1 MSLIISLDEGIDIE
15 KTLDNK
21 LNKIVSTI
29 LDQEKMSDCVIN
41 LRLLNDNEMRKLN
54 MQFRQKDK
62 TTNVL
67 SFPNDDISV
76 KQTKNIGDIAISI
89 EYVKAE
95 AKKEGKTFD
104 DHIIHM
110 LAHGVYHILGY
121 DHENNENAVIME
133 NKEIQTKTKKGKE
146 KQRKNKEKQRKHKE
160 KQRKAKNNKVKP
172 KKKH

>member
-15 KTLDNK
+15 KPLENK
-21 LNKIVSTI
+21 LTKIVSTI

-41 LRLLNDNEMRKLN
+41 LRLLNDKEMKKLN

-76 KQTKNIGDIAISI
+76 KQTKNIGDIAISV

-133 NKEIQTKTKKGKE
+133 NKEIQTLKKI
-146 KQRKNKEKQRKHKE
+146 NIS
-160 KQRKAKNNKVKP
+160 NP
-172 KKKH
+172 Y

>member
-15 KTLDNK
+15 KPLDNK

-41 LRLLNDNEMRKLN
+41 LRLLNDKEMRKLN

-76 KQTKNIGDIAISI
+76 KQTKNIGDIAISV

-121 DHENNENAVIME
+121 DHDNNENAVIME
-133 NKEIQTKTKKGKE
+133 NKEIQTLKKI
-146 KQRKNKEKQRKHKE
+146 NIS
-160 KQRKAKNNKVKP
+160 NP
-172 KKKH
+172 Y

>member
-15 KTLDNK
+15 KPLDNK

-41 LRLLNDNEMRKLN
+41 LRLLNDKEMRKLN

-76 KQTKNIGDIAISI
+76 KQTKNIGDIAISV

-133 NKEIQTKTKKGKE
+133 NKEIQTLKKI
-146 KQRKNKEKQRKHKE
+146 NIS
-160 KQRKAKNNKVKP
+160 NP
-172 KKKH
+172 Y

>member
-1 MSLIISLDEGIDIE
+1 VSLIISLDEGIDIE
-15 KTLDNK
+15 KPLNNK
-21 LNKIVSTI
+21 LNRVVSII

-41 LRLLNDNEMRKLN
+41 LRLLNDKEMKKLN

-76 KQTKNIGDIAISI
+76 KQTKNIGDIAISV

-133 NKEIQTKTKKGKE
+133 SKEIQTLKKI
-146 KQRKNKEKQRKHKE
+146 NIS
-160 KQRKAKNNKVKP
+160 NP
-172 KKKH
+172 Y

>member
-1 MSLIISLDEGIDIE
+1 VNLIISLDEGIDIE
-15 KTLDNK
+15 KPLDNK

-29 LDQEKMSDCVIN
+29 LDQEKMSECVIN
-41 LRLLNDNEMRKLN
+41 LRLLNDKEMRKLN

-121 DHENNENAVIME
+121 DHENNENAMIME
-133 NKEIQTKTKKGKE
+133 NKEIQTLKKI
-146 KQRKNKEKQRKHKE
+146 NIS
-160 KQRKAKNNKVKP
+160 NP
-172 KKKH
+172 Y

>member
-1 MSLIISLDEGIDIE
+1 VNLIISLDEGIDIE
-15 KTLDNK
+15 KPLNNK

-29 LDQEKMSDCVIN
+29 FDQEKMSDCVIN
-41 LRLLNDNEMRKLN
+41 LRLLNDKEMRKLN

-76 KQTKNIGDIAISI
+76 KQTKNIGDIAISV

-104 DHIIHM
+104 DHIVHM

-121 DHENNENAVIME
+121 DHENNENAMIME
-133 NKEIQTKTKKGKE
+133 NKEIQTLKKI
-146 KQRKNKEKQRKHKE
+146 NIS
-160 KQRKAKNNKVKP
+160 NP
-172 KKKH
+172 Y

>member
-1 MSLIISLDEGIDIE
+1 VSLIISLDEGIDIE
-15 KTLDNK
+15 KPLNNK

-41 LRLLNDNEMRKLN
+41 LRLLNDKEMKKLN

-76 KQTKNIGDIAISI
+76 KQTKNIGDIAISV

-133 NKEIQTKTKKGKE
+133 NKEIQTLKKI
-146 KQRKNKEKQRKHKE
+146 NIS
-160 KQRKAKNNKVKP
+160 NP
-172 KKKH
+172 Y

>member
-1 MSLIISLDEGIDIE
+1 VNLIISLDEGIDIE
-15 KTLDNK
+15 KPLDNK

-41 LRLLNDNEMRKLN
+41 LRLLNDKQMRKLN

-76 KQTKNIGDIAISI
+76 KQTKNIGDIAISV

-121 DHENNENAVIME
+121 DHENNENAMIME
-133 NKEIQTKTKKGKE
+133 NKEIQTLKKI
-146 KQRKNKEKQRKHKE
+146 NIS
-160 KQRKAKNNKVKP
+160 NP
-172 KKKH
+172 Y

>member
-1 MSLIISLDEGIDIE
+1 MSLIISLDEGINIE
-15 KTLDNK
+15 KPLNNK

-41 LRLLNDNEMRKLN
+41 LRLLNDKEMKKLN

-76 KQTKNIGDIAISI
+76 KQTKNIGDIAISV
-89 EYVKAE
+89 EYVKVE

-121 DHENNENAVIME
+121 DHDNNENAVIME
-133 NKEIQTKTKKGKE
+133 NKEIQTLKKI
-146 KQRKNKEKQRKHKE
+146 NIS
-160 KQRKAKNNKVKP
+160 NP
-172 KKKH
+172 Y

>member
-1 MSLIISLDEGIDIE
+1 VNLIISLDEGIDIE
-15 KTLDNK
+15 KPLDNK

-41 LRLLNDNEMRKLN
+41 LRLLNDKEMRKLN

-76 KQTKNIGDIAISI
+76 KQTKNIGDIAISL

-133 NKEIQTKTKKGKE
+133 NKEIQTLKKI
-146 KQRKNKEKQRKHKE
+146 NIS
-160 KQRKAKNNKVKP
+160 NP
-172 KKKH
+172 Y

>member
-15 KTLDNK
+15 KPLNNK
-21 LNKIVSTI
+21 LNKVVSTI

-41 LRLLNDNEMRKLN
+41 LRLLNDKEMKKLN

-67 SFPNDDISV
+67 SFQNDDISV
-76 KQTKNIGDIAISI
+76 KQTKNIGDIAISV

-133 NKEIQTKTKKGKE
+133 NKEIQTLKKI
-146 KQRKNKEKQRKHKE
+146 NIS
-160 KQRKAKNNKVKP
+160 NP
-172 KKKH
+172 Y

>member
-1 MSLIISLDEGIDIE
+1 VSLIISLDEGIKIE
-15 KTLDNK
+15 KPLNNK
-21 LNKIVSTI
+21 LNKVVSTI
-29 LDQEKMSDCVIN
+29 LDQEKMSNCVIN
-41 LRLLNDNEMRKLN
+41 LRLLNDKEMKKLN

-76 KQTKNIGDIAISI
+76 KQTKNIGDIAISV

-133 NKEIQTKTKKGKE
+133 NKEIQALKKI
-146 KQRKNKEKQRKHKE
+146 NIS
-160 KQRKAKNNKVKP
+160 NP
-172 KKKH
+172 Y

>member
-15 KTLDNK
+15 KPLNNK
-21 LNKIVSTI
+21 LNKVVSTI
-29 LDQEKMSDCVIN
+29 LDQEKMPDCVIN
-41 LRLLNDNEMRKLN
+41 LRLLNDREMKKLN

-76 KQTKNIGDIAISI
+76 KQTKNIGDIAISV

-133 NKEIQTKTKKGKE
+133 NKEIQTLKKI
-146 KQRKNKEKQRKHKE
+146 NIS
-160 KQRKAKNNKVKP
+160 NP
-172 KKKH
+172 Y

>member
-15 KTLDNK
+15 KPLNNK

-41 LRLLNDNEMRKLN
+41 LRLLNDKEMKKLN

-67 SFPNDDISV
+67 SFPNDDISL
-76 KQTKNIGDIAISI
+76 KQTKNIGDIAISV

-121 DHENNENAVIME
+121 DHENNENAMIME
-133 NKEIQTKTKKGKE
+133 NKEIQTLKKI
-146 KQRKNKEKQRKHKE
+146 NIS
-160 KQRKAKNNKVKP
+160 NP
-172 KKKH
+172 Y

>member
-15 KTLDNK
+15 KALNNK
-21 LNKIVSTI
+21 LNKIVSSI

-41 LRLLNDNEMRKLN
+41 LRLLNDKEMKKLN

-76 KQTKNIGDIAISI
+76 KQTKNIGDIAISV

-133 NKEIQTKTKKGKE
+133 NKEIQTLKKI
-146 KQRKNKEKQRKHKE
+146 NIS
-160 KQRKAKNNKVKP
+160 NP
-172 KKKH
+172 Y

>member
-1 MSLIISLDEGIDIE
+1 MNLIISLDEGIDIE
-15 KTLDNK
+15 KPLDNK

-29 LDQEKMSDCVIN
+29 FDQEKMSDCVIN
-41 LRLLNDNEMRKLN
+41 LRLLNDKEMRKLN

-76 KQTKNIGDIAISI
+76 KQTKNIGDIAISV

-121 DHENNENAVIME
+121 DHENNENAMIME
-133 NKEIQTKTKKGKE
+133 NKEIQTLKKI
-146 KQRKNKEKQRKHKE
+146 NIS
-160 KQRKAKNNKVKP
+160 NP
-172 KKKH
+172 Y

>member
-1 MSLIISLDEGIDIE
+1 VSLIISLDEGIDIE
-15 KTLDNK
+15 KPLDNK
-21 LNKIVSTI
+21 LKKIVSTI
-29 LDQEKMSDCVIN
+29 LEQEKMSDCVIN
-41 LRLLNDNEMRKLN
+41 LRLLNDKEMRKLN

-76 KQTKNIGDIAISI
+76 KQTKNIGDIAISV

-121 DHENNENAVIME
+121 DHENNENAMIME
-133 NKEIQTKTKKGKE
+133 NKEIKTLKKI
-146 KQRKNKEKQRKHKE
+146 NIS
-160 KQRKAKNNKVKP
+160 NP
-172 KKKH
+172 Y

>member
-15 KTLDNK
+15 KPLNNK
-21 LNKIVSTI
+21 LTKIVSTI
-29 LDQEKMSDCVIN
+29 LEQEKMSDCVIN
-41 LRLLNDNEMRKLN
+41 LRLLKDKEMKKLN
-54 MQFRQKDK
+54 KQFRQKDK

-76 KQTKNIGDIAISI
+76 KQTKNIGDIAISV

-133 NKEIQTKTKKGKE
+133 NKEIQTLKKI
-146 KQRKNKEKQRKHKE
+146 NIS
-160 KQRKAKNNKVKP
+160 NP
-172 KKKH
+172 Y

>member
-1 MSLIISLDEGIDIE
+1 VSLIISLDEGIDIE
-15 KTLDNK
+15 KPLNNK
-21 LNKIVSTI
+21 FNKVVSTI

-41 LRLLNDNEMRKLN
+41 LRLLNDKEMKKLN

-76 KQTKNIGDIAISI
+76 KQTKNIGDIAISV

-133 NKEIQTKTKKGKE
+133 NKEIQTLKKI
-146 KQRKNKEKQRKHKE
+146 NIS
-160 KQRKAKNNKVKP
+160 NP
-172 KKKH
+172 Y

>member
-1 MSLIISLDEGIDIE
+1 MSLIISLDEGINIE
-15 KTLDNK
+15 KPLNNK
-21 LNKIVSTI
+21 LNKVVSTI

-41 LRLLNDNEMRKLN
+41 LRLLNDKEMKKLN

-76 KQTKNIGDIAISI
+76 KQTKNIGDIAISV

-121 DHENNENAVIME
+121 DHENNDNAVIME
-133 NKEIQTKTKKGKE
+133 NKEIQTLKKI
-146 KQRKNKEKQRKHKE
+146 NIS
-160 KQRKAKNNKVKP
+160 NP
-172 KKKH
+172 Y

>member
-15 KTLDNK
+15 KPLNNK
-21 LNKIVSTI
+21 LNKVVSTI

-41 LRLLNDNEMRKLN
+41 LRLLNDKEMKKLN

-76 KQTKNIGDIAISI
+76 KQTKNIGDIAISV

-121 DHENNENAVIME
+121 DHENNEIAVIME
-133 NKEIQTKTKKGKE
+133 NKEIQTLKKI
-146 KQRKNKEKQRKHKE
+146 NIS
-160 KQRKAKNNKVKP
+160 NP
-172 KKKH
+172 Y

>member
-1 MSLIISLDEGIDIE
+1 VSLIISLDEGIDIE
-15 KTLDNK
+15 KPLNNK

-29 LDQEKMSDCVIN
+29 LEQEKMSDCVIN
-41 LRLLNDNEMRKLN
+41 LRLLNDKEMKKLN

-76 KQTKNIGDIAISI
+76 KQTKNIGDIAISV

-133 NKEIQTKTKKGKE
+133 SKEIQTLKKI
-146 KQRKNKEKQRKHKE
+146 NIS
-160 KQRKAKNNKVKP
+160 NP
-172 KKKH
+172 Y

>member
-1 MSLIISLDEGIDIE
+1 VSLIISLDEGIDIE
-15 KTLDNK
+15 KPLNNK
-21 LNKIVSTI
+21 LTKIVSTI
-29 LDQEKMSDCVIN
+29 LEQEKMSDCVIN
-41 LRLLNDNEMRKLN
+41 LRLLNDKEMKKLN

-76 KQTKNIGDIAISI
+76 KQTKNIGDIAISV

-133 NKEIQTKTKKGKE
+133 NKEIQTLKKI
-146 KQRKNKEKQRKHKE
+146 NIS
-160 KQRKAKNNKVKP
+160 NP
-172 KKKH
+172 Y

>member
-15 KTLDNK
+15 KPLNNK
-21 LNKIVSTI
+21 LNKVVSTI
-29 LDQEKMSDCVIN
+29 LDQEKVSDCVII
-41 LRLLNDNEMRKLN
+41 LRLLNDKEMKKLN

-76 KQTKNIGDIAISI
+76 KQTKNIGDIAISV

-133 NKEIQTKTKKGKE
+133 NKEIQTLKKI
-146 KQRKNKEKQRKHKE
+146 NIS
-160 KQRKAKNNKVKP
+160 NP
-172 KKKH
+172 Y

>member
-15 KTLDNK
+15 KPLNNK
-21 LNKIVSTI
+21 LNKVVSTI

-41 LRLLNDNEMRKLN
+41 LRLLNDKEMKKLN

-76 KQTKNIGDIAISI
+76 KQTKNIGDIAISV

-104 DHIIHM
+104 DHVIHM
-110 LAHGVYHILGY
+110 LTHGVYHILGY
-121 DHENNENAVIME
+121 DHENNENAMIME
-133 NKEIQTKTKKGKE
+133 NKEIQTLKKINIG
-146 KQRKNKEKQRKHKE
+146 N
-160 KQRKAKNNKVKP
+160 P
-172 KKKH
+172 Y

>member
-15 KTLDNK
+15 KPLNNK
-21 LNKIVSTI
+21 LNKVVSTI

-41 LRLLNDNEMRKLN
+41 LRLLNDKEMKKLN
-54 MQFRQKDK
+54 MQFRQKNK

-76 KQTKNIGDIAISI
+76 KQTKNIGDIAISV

-133 NKEIQTKTKKGKE
+133 NKEIQTLKKI
-146 KQRKNKEKQRKHKE
+146 NIS
-160 KQRKAKNNKVKP
+160 NP
-172 KKKH
+172 Y

>member
-1 MSLIISLDEGIDIE
+1 VNLIISLDEGIDIE
-15 KTLDNK
+15 KPLDNK
-21 LNKIVSTI
+21 LNKIVSII

-41 LRLLNDNEMRKLN
+41 LRLLNDKEMRKLN

-76 KQTKNIGDIAISI
+76 KQTKNIGDIAISV

-104 DHIIHM
+104 DHIVHM

-121 DHENNENAVIME
+121 DHENNENAMIME
-133 NKEIQTKTKKGKE
+133 NKEIQTLKKI
-146 KQRKNKEKQRKHKE
+146 NIS
-160 KQRKAKNNKVKP
+160 NP
-172 KKKH
+172 Y

>member
-15 KTLDNK
+15 KPLDNK
-21 LNKIVSTI
+21 LKKIVSTI
-29 LDQEKMSDCVIN
+29 LEQEKMSDCVIN
-41 LRLLNDNEMRKLN
+41 LRLLNDKEMRKLN

-76 KQTKNIGDIAISI
+76 KQTKNIGDIAISV

-121 DHENNENAVIME
+121 DHENNENAMIME
-133 NKEIQTKTKKGKE
+133 NKEIKTLKKI
-146 KQRKNKEKQRKHKE
+146 NIS
-160 KQRKAKNNKVKP
+160 NP
-172 KKKH
+172 Y

>member
-1 MSLIISLDEGIDIE
+1 VSLIISLDGGIDLE
-15 KTLDNK
+15 KPLNNK
-21 LNKIVSTI
+21 LNEVVSTI

-41 LRLLNDNEMRKLN
+41 LRLLNDKEMKKLN

-67 SFPNDDISV
+67 SFPNEDISV
-76 KQTKNIGDIAISI
+76 KQTKNIGDIAISV

-121 DHENNENAVIME
+121 DHENNDNAVIME
-133 NKEIQTKTKKGKE
+133 NKEIQTLKKI
-146 KQRKNKEKQRKHKE
+146 NIS
-160 KQRKAKNNKVKP
+160 NP
-172 KKKH
+172 Y

>member
-15 KTLDNK
+15 KPLNNK

-41 LRLLNDNEMRKLN
+41 LRLLNDKQMKKLN

-76 KQTKNIGDIAISI
+76 KQTKNIGDIAISV
-89 EYVKAE
+89 EYVKEE

-133 NKEIQTKTKKGKE
+133 NKEIQTLKKI
-146 KQRKNKEKQRKHKE
+146 NIS
-160 KQRKAKNNKVKP
+160 NP
-172 KKKH
+172 Y

>member
-15 KTLDNK
+15 KPLNNK
-21 LNKIVSTI
+21 LNKVVSTI
-29 LDQEKMSDCVIN
+29 LDQEKMSNCVIN
-41 LRLLNDNEMRKLN
+41 LRLLNDKEMKKLN

-76 KQTKNIGDIAISI
+76 KQTKNIGDIAISV

-104 DHIIHM
+104 DHIVHM

-121 DHENNENAVIME
+121 DHENNENAMIME
-133 NKEIQTKTKKGKE
+133 NKEIQTLKKI
-146 KQRKNKEKQRKHKE
+146 NIS
-160 KQRKAKNNKVKP
+160 NP
-172 KKKH
+172 Y

>member
-1 MSLIISLDEGIDIE
+1 MNLIISLDEGIDIE
-15 KTLDNK
+15 KPLDNK

-41 LRLLNDNEMRKLN
+41 LRLLNDKQMRKLN

-76 KQTKNIGDIAISI
+76 KQTKNIGDIAISL

-121 DHENNENAVIME
+121 DHENNDNAVIME
-133 NKEIQTKTKKGKE
+133 NKEIQTLKKI
-146 KQRKNKEKQRKHKE
+146 NIS
-160 KQRKAKNNKVKP
+160 NP
-172 KKKH
+172 Y

>member
-15 KTLDNK
+15 KPLNNK
-21 LNKIVSTI
+21 LNKVVSTI

-41 LRLLNDNEMRKLN
+41 LRLLNDREMKKLN

-76 KQTKNIGDIAISI
+76 KQTKNIGDIAISV

-133 NKEIQTKTKKGKE
+133 NKEIQTLKKI
-146 KQRKNKEKQRKHKE
+146 NIS
-160 KQRKAKNNKVKP
+160 NP
-172 KKKH
+172 Y

>member
-1 MSLIISLDEGIDIE
+1 MNLIISLDEGIDIE
-15 KTLDNK
+15 KPLNNK

-41 LRLLNDNEMRKLN
+41 LRLLNDKEMRKLN

-133 NKEIQTKTKKGKE
+133 NKEIQTLKKI
-146 KQRKNKEKQRKHKE
+146 NIS
-160 KQRKAKNNKVKP
+160 NP
-172 KKKH
+172 Y

>member
-15 KTLDNK
+15 KPLNNK
-21 LNKIVSTI
+21 LNKVVSTI

-41 LRLLNDNEMRKLN
+41 LRLLNDKEMKKLN

-67 SFPNDDISV
+67 SFQNDDISV
-76 KQTKNIGDIAISI
+76 KQTKNIGDIAISV

-121 DHENNENAVIME
+121 DHENNENAMIME
-133 NKEIQTKTKKGKE
+133 NKEIQTLKKI
-146 KQRKNKEKQRKHKE
+146 NIS
-160 KQRKAKNNKVKP
+160 NP
-172 KKKH
+172 Y

>member
-1 MSLIISLDEGIDIE
+1 VSLIISLDEGIDIE
-15 KTLDNK
+15 KALNNK
-21 LNKIVSTI
+21 LNKIVSSI

-41 LRLLNDNEMRKLN
+41 LRLLNDKEMKKLN

-76 KQTKNIGDIAISI
+76 KQTKNIGDIAISV

-133 NKEIQTKTKKGKE
+133 NKEIQTLKKI
-146 KQRKNKEKQRKHKE
+146 NIS
-160 KQRKAKNNKVKP
+160 NP
-172 KKKH
+172 Y